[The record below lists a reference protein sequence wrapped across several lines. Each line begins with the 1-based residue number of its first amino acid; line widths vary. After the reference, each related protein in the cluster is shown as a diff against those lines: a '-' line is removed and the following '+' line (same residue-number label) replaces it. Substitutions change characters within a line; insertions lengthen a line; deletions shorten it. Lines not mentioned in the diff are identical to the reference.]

1 MNAPFAPLLPLHGLH
16 FNAGIRWNS
25 RETGGTPVTLRAV
38 SESLDAL
45 ERRIAELRAEV
56 RRAVKAKENSLAR
69 SLRGDLRRAEQAWD
83 EAITAA
89 EPPPRLRESE
99 ASLLPIREQVHQ
111 ALALLGVPTAA
122 KLIVAVNDAFFSR
135 ELRGSQLTSLRRDEE
150 RSFRSDP
157 YARPYYLCAALTD
170 RLSPARGLLA
180 DSTWAPELRVLG
192 PLSPRVDFLTSTM
205 RIAEHLARLAEPL
218 RRARCG
224 CCRGWRRTSP
234 APSRAS
240 SRPTRRPRS
249 ARPGPSWRCTGPPTP
264 RSGRGGARGR
274 PGNYR
279 TWSACSASPR

>member
-1 MNAPFAPLLPLHGLH
+1 M
-16 FNAGIRWNS
+16 
-25 RETGGTPVTLRAV
+25 

-83 EAITAA
+83 EAITAE

-180 DSTWAPELRVLG
+180 DSSWAPELRVLG
-192 PLSPRVDFLTSTM
+192 PLSPRVDFLTSTL
-205 RIAEHLARLAEPL
+205 RIAEHLARLAEPPPGAL
-218 RRARCG
+218 RLLSRMAQNIPGAVEGFAPADPVTAIRAARAELEVHRAADTAQRSEVAARVARQLPDVERLFG
-224 CCRGWRRTSP
+224 VAAMNTLRG
-234 APSRAS
+234 
-240 SRPTRRPRS
+240 
-249 ARPGPSWRCTGPPTP
+249 
-264 RSGRGGARGR
+264 
-274 PGNYR
+274 
-279 TWSACSASPR
+279 AC

>member
-1 MNAPFAPLLPLHGLH
+1 M
-16 FNAGIRWNS
+16 
-25 RETGGTPVTLRAV
+25 

-83 EAITAA
+83 AAITAE
-89 EPPPRLRESE
+89 EPPPPPREPE
-99 ASLLPIREQVHQ
+99 TSLLPIREQVHQ

-122 KLIVAVNDAFFSR
+122 KLIVAVNNAFFSGA
-135 ELRGSQLTSLRRDEE
+135 LRGSQLTSLRRDEE

-192 PLSPRVDFLTSTM
+192 PLSPRVDFLTSTT
-205 RIAEHLARLAEPL
+205 RIAEHLARLAEPPAGAL
-218 RRARCG
+218 RLLSRMAQNIPGAVEGFVQADPATAIRAARAELEVH
-224 CCRGWRRTSP
+224 RAADTAQR
-234 APSRAS
+234 AEVAVRAS
-240 SRPTRRPRS
+240 RQLPDVERLFGVAAMSTL
-249 ARPGPSWRCTGPPTP
+249 
-264 RSGRGGARGR
+264 RG
-274 PGNYR
+274 
-279 TWSACSASPR
+279 AC